1 MEAEKY
7 DRKIISST
15 TKLEKPEFK
24 LSDISENFSNDNIEC
39 TSTNSNELQLN
50 NLNGNLI

>member
-7 DRKIISST
+7 DRKIPSSI

-24 LSDISENFSNDNIEC
+24 LWDISENFSNNKIEC
-39 TSTNSNELQLN
+39 SSTSINEVQLN
-50 NLNGNLI
+50 NLSGNL

>member
-1 MEAEKY
+1 MKAEIY
-7 DRKIISST
+7 DRKTVSPT

-24 LSDISENFSNDNIEC
+24 LLDISENFSNNNIEC